1 MKKIAILGSTG
12 SIGTQT
18 LDVIENNPDRFTV
31 TTLSCGGNVDLIRQ
45 QIKKHRPALAVTAN
59 EQDAVVLAREFPE
72 TEFLF
77 GMDGLI
83 QAAAKS
89 DCDMVLNSL
98 SGMMGLLPTYY
109 AIESGK
115 DIALANKET
124 LVAGGEVIMKAA
136 KEKNIRMLPVDSE
149 HNAIFQ
155 ALQGNEPKALN
166 RILLTASG
174 GPFRGYRLEQL
185 EAVTLEQALNHP
197 KWKMG
202 SKITIDSATLMN
214 KGLEVIEARWLFDV
228 PADMIEV
235 VVHPQSIIHS
245 MVEYCDHSIIAQLGV
260 PDMRIPISYA
270 LNYPERLQNDYQGI
284 NFFELGELN
293 FEKPDTQTFRCL
305 ALAYE
310 AIRTGGSYP
319 VVLNAANEVLV
330 QWFLEGK
337 IQFLDIQRTIERVLN
352 EHNPVYQ
359 PGLEDILDIDQKIR
373 GDLKL

>member
-31 TTLSCGGNVDLIRQ
+31 TALSCGGNVDLIRQ

-155 ALQGNEPKALN
+155 ALQGNEPKAVK

-185 EAVTLEQALNHP
+185 ETVTLEQALNHP

-214 KGLEVIEARWLFDV
+214 KGLEVIEARWIFDV